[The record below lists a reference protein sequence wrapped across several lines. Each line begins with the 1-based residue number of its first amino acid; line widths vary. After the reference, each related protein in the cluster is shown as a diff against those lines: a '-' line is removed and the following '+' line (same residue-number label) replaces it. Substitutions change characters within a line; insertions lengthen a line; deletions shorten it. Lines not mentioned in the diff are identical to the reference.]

1 MISRGHGSSAG
12 TITGISSRAVMR
24 ALLFMLASLL
34 VGCRVAD
41 EGQWRVERR
50 GPQVHINR
58 LQLCDAE
65 VGELARKHC
74 QRRAG
79 MQ

>member
-24 ALLFMLASLL
+24 ALFFMLASLL
-34 VGCRVAD
+34 VGCQVAD
-41 EGQWRVERR
+41 EGQWREERR
-50 GPQVHINR
+50 GSQVHTNR
-58 LQLCDAE
+58 LRLCDAE

-74 QRRAG
+74 QCRAG
-79 MQ
+79 IQ

>member
-34 VGCRVAD
+34 VGCQVAD
-41 EGQWRVERR
+41 EGQWREERR
-50 GPQVHINR
+50 GPQLHQPVT
-58 LQLCDAE
+58 
-65 VGELARKHC
+65 VV
-74 QRRAG
+74 
-79 MQ
+79 

>member
-34 VGCRVAD
+34 VGCQVAD
-41 EGQWRVERR
+41 EGQWREERR
-50 GPQVHINR
+50 GPQLHNR

>member
-1 MISRGHGSSAG
+1 MISREHGSSTG

-24 ALLFMLASLL
+24 ALLFMLTSLL
-34 VGCRVAD
+34 MGCQIAD
-41 EGQWRVERR
+41 EGQWREERR
-50 GPQVHINR
+50 GPQEHTNR
-58 LQLCDAE
+58 LQLCGTE
-65 VGELARKHC
+65 VGELVRKHC

>member
-1 MISRGHGSSAG
+1 MISRGHRSSAG

-41 EGQWRVERR
+41 EGQWREKPRS
-50 GPQVHINR
+50 PHSHIHR
-58 LQLCDAE
+58 LKLCDAE
-65 VGELARKHC
+65 AGELARKHC
-74 QRRAG
+74 QRHAG